1 MQALLQNWLPPLCQ
15 ILDGVTHATVWT
27 GPPGEGHFDQI
38 THWPDKGRGTAAIT
52 RVARA
57 SLRSRK
63 PVVKTRHT
71 EGENTGEP
79 RDTLACPIFLGD
91 QLAGVV
97 GVELTH
103 RSQTL
108 QRQALEQ
115 LQTGVMWLGAMLRLR
130 RSAATDQLANLVDLV
145 AAGLENDRFKV
156 AVTEV
161 ANELTTRF
169 GCHRVSIGFRR
180 LGSLQVAAISHSTQ
194 VHRRTHLTRAIR
206 DAMTEAM
213 DQGETIVYPPLSDNE
228 LQVTLFHKQL
238 AQIQPGTALCS
249 VPLVRNGRAVG
260 AILLEREAG
269 KTFDPETVA
278 HCEQVGLLLG
288 PVLETRR
295 SDERPLVFKGV
306 EAVGRSL
313 AKLFGP
319 RHLALKLGTFLVTAV
334 SLVAIVAPGTF
345 RISSDTELEASIC
358 RSVVAPQEG
367 YIASAHVR
375 AGDRVQRGQLL
386 ASLDDRDLLQERR
399 KWQSQSNQLHKEYHK
414 ALAAGDRAEV
424 AILKARRAQAEAQL
438 MLVTQQLERIH
449 LKAPLSGMVVS
460 GDLTQSLG
468 APVERGEVL
477 YEVAPTNDFRVVL
490 RVDDRDIGFMAA
502 GQRGTLKLT
511 GIPDRGLAITIDRLT
526 PVAASE
532 AGRTYFRVEA
542 LLEEES
548 DLMRPGMAGIAK
560 VEVGREKLWWIW
572 TRRLLDWTRIF
583 LWNRLP

>member
-1 MQALLQNWLPPLCQ
+1 
-15 ILDGVTHATVWT
+15 
-27 GPPGEGHFDQI
+27 
-38 THWPDKGRGTAAIT
+38 
-52 RVARA
+52 
-57 SLRSRK
+57 
-63 PVVKTRHT
+63 
-71 EGENTGEP
+71 
-79 RDTLACPIFLGD
+79 
-91 QLAGVV
+91 
-97 GVELTH
+97 
-103 RSQTL
+103 
-108 QRQALEQ
+108 
-115 LQTGVMWLGAMLRLR
+115 MWLGVMLRLR
-130 RSAATDQLANLVDLV
+130 HSAATDQLANLVDLV
-145 AAGLENDRFKV
+145 AAGLENDRFQV

-161 ANELTTRF
+161 ANELAARF
-169 GCHRVSIGFRR
+169 DSHRVSLGFRR
-180 LGSLQVAAISHSTQ
+180 LGSLQVAAISHSAQ
-194 VHRRTHLTRAIR
+194 IHRRTRLTRAMR

-213 DQGETIVYPPLSDNE
+213 DQGATIVYPPLSDNA
-228 LQVTLFHKQL
+228 LQVTHFHKQL

-249 VPLVRNGRAVG
+249 VPLVKEGRAVG
-260 AILLEREAG
+260 AILLERDAG
-269 KTFDPETVA
+269 NGFDPETVA

-295 SDERPLVFKGV
+295 SDERPLAFNIV

-319 RHLALKLGTFLVTAV
+319 RHLALKLATFLVTAV
-334 SLVAIVAPGTF
+334 LVMATVAPGTF
-345 RISSDTELEASIC
+345 RISSDTELEASMC
-358 RSVVAPQEG
+358 RSIIAPQSG
-367 YIASAHVR
+367 YIASANVR
-375 AGDRVQRGQLL
+375 AGDRVQGGQLL
-386 ASLDDRDLLQERR
+386 ASLDDRDLLQEQR
-399 KWQSQSNQLHKEYHK
+399 KWQSQSNQLHKEYRK

-449 LKAPLSGMVVS
+449 LKAPFSGMVVS
-460 GDLTQSLG
+460 GDLSQSLG

-490 RVDDRDIGFMAA
+490 RVDDRDIGFVAA

-511 GIPDRGLAITIDRLT
+511 GIPDRGLGITIDRLT

-542 LLEEES
+542 LLEAES

-560 VEVGREKLWWIW
+560 IEVGREKLWWIW